1 MQERIQNQQ
10 PEQSSRDPSQRVLQ
24 QDNSQVIVSNSNQSH
39 PHVDNHV
46 IPDRE
51 FLPLCDLLFNLISLL
66 LYIFDVLFD
75 VVIIR
80 SLYHDSSF
88 SNYWWKTMFF
98 FVILS
103 LTVSQYL
110 SFIWWRK
117 TCNQDESMVIG
128 QGSHSRG
135 ISHQHNSSMKDK
147 AVSLKIVLTSCCRD
161 QHDPE
166 CSSECSPLSRYH
178 DRSLPFLMSHV
189 LQFGIILRYLRL
201 FIPVNLLT
209 IKHEVRDLCMLRMV
223 HAFTQAAPMLLMQVS
238 TSHRTQYC
246 VSQVNTIL
254 TYLTFSGIPGLCEVE
269 SGRRNWERE
278 DIDRLISDVRLLG
291 SCKFLQECPQEK
303 PSQTHPDMVRS
314 HLSVLV
320 ENRVCQRESLS
331 FFVFLPFI
339 IDWWS
344 SQMMLLYFVA
354 CKTFLSKKTSHILH
368 LSSYIIFKTRFK
380 VSELFTVEVIY
391 STAVQETSVLSESK
405 NVFNRKSYWGCT
417 LFLRLIWGM
426 NGLWSACLTIFL
438 DIYYLLSSQRDS
450 LSLKRPSTLITAR
463 KECRWDR
470 KRTVQSGQFLAVKR
484 WKSDAPSFRVLLIME
499 VVSHTTDRSLLRCR
513 ELFISLSFP
522 RDDGE
527 NAEMLQERWEG
538 DFGHSLESPLRISKT
553 KCPHVIPL
561 SPFTLL
567 VREVLM
573 IMAVTFFLQMHSC
586 FPRLLLLLHLI
597 FLLSN
602 GQCVHERTVLSLSQ
616 RLQLQDIWENHGIK
630 EAVSLCH
637 LHPWFVVCNVFLDK
651 KNPQKRRP
659 HSLSV
664 KGLQES
670 HSPSFVLLNSFSWIN
685 TWLQDAVHVLSWNVS
700 SFPSSFDTHCFL
712 WILFISKMLSHSIRK
727 RSLLCYCVPSD
738 DCNVLL
744 PSFASSTAWSLRG
757 SFHWQS
763 TL

>member
-1 MQERIQNQQ
+1 METTVLTPCQASLRSSLSSRVEERAIDIGDLLDTPKQNQEPNGETASHSRNQVSHDPRTQDSHDTAINSNNHYQNGRILEEHRLLLMQERIQNQQ

-269 SGRRNWERE
+269 SGRRN
-278 DIDRLISDVRLLG
+278 
-291 SCKFLQECPQEK
+291 
-303 PSQTHPDMVRS
+303 
-314 HLSVLV
+314 
-320 ENRVCQRESLS
+320 
-331 FFVFLPFI
+331 
-339 IDWWS
+339 
-344 SQMMLLYFVA
+344 
-354 CKTFLSKKTSHILH
+354 
-368 LSSYIIFKTRFK
+368 
-380 VSELFTVEVIY
+380 
-391 STAVQETSVLSESK
+391 
-405 NVFNRKSYWGCT
+405 
-417 LFLRLIWGM
+417 
-426 NGLWSACLTIFL
+426 
-438 DIYYLLSSQRDS
+438 
-450 LSLKRPSTLITAR
+450 
-463 KECRWDR
+463 
-470 KRTVQSGQFLAVKR
+470 
-484 WKSDAPSFRVLLIME
+484 
-499 VVSHTTDRSLLRCR
+499 
-513 ELFISLSFP
+513 
-522 RDDGE
+522 
-527 NAEMLQERWEG
+527 
-538 DFGHSLESPLRISKT
+538 
-553 KCPHVIPL
+553 
-561 SPFTLL
+561 
-567 VREVLM
+567 
-573 IMAVTFFLQMHSC
+573 
-586 FPRLLLLLHLI
+586 
-597 FLLSN
+597 
-602 GQCVHERTVLSLSQ
+602 
-616 RLQLQDIWENHGIK
+616 
-630 EAVSLCH
+630 
-637 LHPWFVVCNVFLDK
+637 
-651 KNPQKRRP
+651 
-659 HSLSV
+659 
-664 KGLQES
+664 
-670 HSPSFVLLNSFSWIN
+670 
-685 TWLQDAVHVLSWNVS
+685 
-700 SFPSSFDTHCFL
+700 
-712 WILFISKMLSHSIRK
+712 
-727 RSLLCYCVPSD
+727 
-738 DCNVLL
+738 
-744 PSFASSTAWSLRG
+744 
-757 SFHWQS
+757 
-763 TL
+763 